1 MKINWGVRLKN
12 PIWLM
17 SMASLII
24 TFVYGV
30 LDALGVIPTFPQDK
44 AVQAVKALLTFL
56 GLIGVIQDPTT
67 AGIIDSNRA
76 MTYNEPWSDNG

>member
-30 LDALGVIPTFPQDK
+30 LDALGVIPAFPQEK
-44 AVQAVKALLTFL
+44 AVQAVQALLTFL